1 MTYTAPFVYA
11 MKSIAPDPYAP
22 AVVRTTRRRRRRRVR
37 ALRVAG
43 S

>member
-22 AVVRTTRRRRRRRVR
+22 VVARTTRRQRRRRIR
-37 ALRVAG
+37 ARTVAG